1 MTFSHLLRPFD
12 AIPINSPLVPAVFG
26 SAVSWLGDAPRTK
39 SGVTLNKQDIPH
51 TQKIHK
57 NRTLLCFS
65 DKTVLLAQDNILYP
79 APFILDDRSKNLAHL
94 ASSFDAL
101 FPVACEAEFD
111 HPESGHMM
119 PAYKPGTATN
129 NPFEIDLLKDIATT
143 LLYVIGQH
151 HLKSHHLILVWKSQ
165 PIDAWGRLDVPKPDL
180 RLDITSTSQS
190 DLTSLKRLEKL
201 AQDICQDIQYM
212 IPKTPGHHLRDGQ
225 VKPTSFLS
233 VKGPRALSSH
243 EKLQCQKLPF
253 LMELK
258 QSMAHC
264 LS

>member
-12 AIPINSPLVPAVFG
+12 AIPINSPLVPAAFG

-39 SGVTLNKQDIPH
+39 GGVILSEQDIPH
-51 TQKIHK
+51 TKKTHN

-65 DKTVLLAQDNILYP
+65 DKTVLLAQDNLLYP
-79 APFILDDRSKNLAHL
+79 APFILEEGAQNPKALSD
-94 ASSFDAL
+94 SFEAL

-111 HPESGHMM
+111 NPQPGHMM
-119 PAYKPGTATN
+119 PAYKPGFVSN
-129 NPFEIDLLKDIATT
+129 NPYEMDLLKDIATT
-143 LLYVIGQH
+143 LLYVVGQH
-151 HLKSHHLILVWKSQ
+151 HLKSHHLILVWKTQ
-165 PIDAWGRLDVPKPDL
+165 PLDAWGHLDVPKPDL
-180 RLDITSTSQS
+180 RLDLTGTSQN
-190 DLTSLKRLEKL
+190 DLTSLRRLEKL
-201 AQDICQDIQYM
+201 AQDICQDIQHM

-225 VKPTSFLS
+225 AKPTSFLS
-233 VKGPRALSSH
+233 VKGPRAVSSH